1 MTQRG
6 IPYQFVPGEKM
17 NRIVKGAH
25 QGVVAYLAQIDYVSF
40 EEMVEGALS
49 RKANPIFL
57 LLDGISDVRNLGAI
71 ARSAECAGIDGIVV
85 PERGSAAI
93 NADAVKTSAGA
104 LLRIPTARVPNLRT
118 ALYYFRDSDFQIVAA
133 SEKAED
139 AMYDV
144 NFRKGIPAAPEAVA
158 ENIALSDIVRASS
171 DDIEALYGTS
181 DGEAVYREYIA
192 PLCPNFILT
201 RGAKDAEVFSPGVRA
216 LFPVAPV
223 REVVT
228 TIGAG
233 DNFNAGTLYSLVR
246 DGFKRDRLAAL
257 SEEDWRRIIPTAMRF
272 SAEVCG
278 SLFNYVSPEFVRG
291 LQQA

>member
-1 MTQRG
+1 MENDNQFYLYGMHPVTDAVRQGRKFERILFRKGLEGEQFRALLDEATQRG
-6 IPYQFVPGEKM
+6 LPYQFVPGEKM

-49 RKANPIFL
+49 RKANPTFL

-144 NFRKGIPAAPEAVA
+144 NFRKASVIVMGSEGSGISEPVLSLCTVGARIPMSGQTGSLNVSVAAALVMFEAVRQRM
-158 ENIALSDIVRASS
+158 S
-171 DDIEALYGTS
+171 
-181 DGEAVYREYIA
+181 
-192 PLCPNFILT
+192 
-201 RGAKDAEVFSPGVRA
+201 
-216 LFPVAPV
+216 
-223 REVVT
+223 
-228 TIGAG
+228 
-233 DNFNAGTLYSLVR
+233 
-246 DGFKRDRLAAL
+246 
-257 SEEDWRRIIPTAMRF
+257 
-272 SAEVCG
+272 
-278 SLFNYVSPEFVRG
+278 
-291 LQQA
+291 

>member
-1 MTQRG
+1 MHPVTDAVRQGRKFERILFRKGLEGEQFRALLDEVTQRG

-144 NFRKGIPAAPEAVA
+144 NFRKASVIVMGSEGSGISEPVLSLCTVGARIPMSGQTGSLNVSVAAALVMFEAVRQRM
-158 ENIALSDIVRASS
+158 S
-171 DDIEALYGTS
+171 
-181 DGEAVYREYIA
+181 
-192 PLCPNFILT
+192 
-201 RGAKDAEVFSPGVRA
+201 
-216 LFPVAPV
+216 
-223 REVVT
+223 
-228 TIGAG
+228 
-233 DNFNAGTLYSLVR
+233 
-246 DGFKRDRLAAL
+246 
-257 SEEDWRRIIPTAMRF
+257 
-272 SAEVCG
+272 
-278 SLFNYVSPEFVRG
+278 
-291 LQQA
+291 

>member
-1 MTQRG
+1 MENDNQYYLYGMHPVTDAVRQGRKFERILFRKGLEGEQFRALLDEVTQRG

-144 NFRKGIPAAPEAVA
+144 NFRKASVIVMGSEGSGISEPVLNLCTVGARIPMSGQTGSLNVSVAAALVMFEAVRQRM
-158 ENIALSDIVRASS
+158 S
-171 DDIEALYGTS
+171 
-181 DGEAVYREYIA
+181 
-192 PLCPNFILT
+192 
-201 RGAKDAEVFSPGVRA
+201 
-216 LFPVAPV
+216 
-223 REVVT
+223 
-228 TIGAG
+228 
-233 DNFNAGTLYSLVR
+233 
-246 DGFKRDRLAAL
+246 
-257 SEEDWRRIIPTAMRF
+257 
-272 SAEVCG
+272 
-278 SLFNYVSPEFVRG
+278 
-291 LQQA
+291 

>member
-1 MTQRG
+1 MENNNQYYLYGMHPVTDAVRQGRKFERILFRKGLEGEQFRALLDEVTQRG

-144 NFRKGIPAAPEAVA
+144 NFRKASVIVMGSEGSGISEPVLSLCTVGARIPMSGQTGSLNVSVAAALVMFEAVRQRM
-158 ENIALSDIVRASS
+158 S
-171 DDIEALYGTS
+171 
-181 DGEAVYREYIA
+181 
-192 PLCPNFILT
+192 
-201 RGAKDAEVFSPGVRA
+201 
-216 LFPVAPV
+216 
-223 REVVT
+223 
-228 TIGAG
+228 
-233 DNFNAGTLYSLVR
+233 
-246 DGFKRDRLAAL
+246 
-257 SEEDWRRIIPTAMRF
+257 
-272 SAEVCG
+272 
-278 SLFNYVSPEFVRG
+278 
-291 LQQA
+291 

>member
-1 MTQRG
+1 MENDNQYYLYGMHPVTDAVRQGRKLERILFRKGLEGEQFRALLDEVTRRG

-144 NFRKGIPAAPEAVA
+144 NFRKASVIVMGSEGSGISEPVLSLCTVGARIPLSGQTGSLNVSVAAALVMFEAVRQRM
-158 ENIALSDIVRASS
+158 S
-171 DDIEALYGTS
+171 
-181 DGEAVYREYIA
+181 
-192 PLCPNFILT
+192 
-201 RGAKDAEVFSPGVRA
+201 
-216 LFPVAPV
+216 
-223 REVVT
+223 
-228 TIGAG
+228 
-233 DNFNAGTLYSLVR
+233 
-246 DGFKRDRLAAL
+246 
-257 SEEDWRRIIPTAMRF
+257 
-272 SAEVCG
+272 
-278 SLFNYVSPEFVRG
+278 
-291 LQQA
+291 

>member
-1 MTQRG
+1 MENDNQFYLYGMHPVTDAVRQGRKFERILFRKGLEGEQFRALLDEVTQRG

-71 ARSAECAGIDGIVV
+71 ARSAECAGVDGIVV

-144 NFRKGIPAAPEAVA
+144 NFRKASVIVMGSEGSGISEPVLSLCTVGARIPMSGQTGSLNVSVAAALVMFEAVRQRM
-158 ENIALSDIVRASS
+158 S
-171 DDIEALYGTS
+171 
-181 DGEAVYREYIA
+181 
-192 PLCPNFILT
+192 
-201 RGAKDAEVFSPGVRA
+201 
-216 LFPVAPV
+216 
-223 REVVT
+223 
-228 TIGAG
+228 
-233 DNFNAGTLYSLVR
+233 
-246 DGFKRDRLAAL
+246 
-257 SEEDWRRIIPTAMRF
+257 
-272 SAEVCG
+272 
-278 SLFNYVSPEFVRG
+278 
-291 LQQA
+291 

>member
-1 MTQRG
+1 MENDNQFYLYGMHPVTDAVRQGRKFERILFRKGLEGEQFRALLDEVTQRG

-25 QGVVAYLAQIDYVSF
+25 QGVVAYLAQIDYVTF

-144 NFRKGIPAAPEAVA
+144 NFRKASVIVMGSEGSGISEPVLSLCTVGARIPMSGQTGSLNVSVAAALVMFEAVRQRM
-158 ENIALSDIVRASS
+158 S
-171 DDIEALYGTS
+171 
-181 DGEAVYREYIA
+181 
-192 PLCPNFILT
+192 
-201 RGAKDAEVFSPGVRA
+201 
-216 LFPVAPV
+216 
-223 REVVT
+223 
-228 TIGAG
+228 
-233 DNFNAGTLYSLVR
+233 
-246 DGFKRDRLAAL
+246 
-257 SEEDWRRIIPTAMRF
+257 
-272 SAEVCG
+272 
-278 SLFNYVSPEFVRG
+278 
-291 LQQA
+291 